1 MDAIDITSSEFSL
14 GNIPDLN
21 DISPSSMIVGDNSD
35 YTMYIYI
42 GIAILVLIISFFIY
56 KFYFNKQKQVTF
68 QDNLDECYDGFC
80 PR

>member
-21 DISPSSMIVGDNSD
+21 DISPSSMILGDNSD

-68 QDNLDECYDGFC
+68 QDTLDDCYGGVC